1 VLENIGRPF
10 VRATRPDV
18 ASREGTGLG
27 LAITRRL
34 VEGQGG
40 QFGIETQLGCG
51 TSVTIDMPTEI
62 ADDAAA

>member
-1 VLENIGRPF
+1 
-10 VRATRPDV
+10 
-18 ASREGTGLG
+18 